1 MYDRRE
7 QFRIDTREPG
17 EHVRIDLVRLAN
29 AVCDHSKI
37 ARIGHDH
44 LVTPL
49 PKQLTH
55 PPRVSPH
62 FDGDARRRKI
72 LKMASHRL
80 GCRPQTALGEYLSIG
95 SQYTAVAETISEID
109 PNRDLLC
116 RRVKTWLQLLA
127 FGQRSIPCHWT
138 SSLPAFYHSTLAPS
152 HPIFLPF
159 PACFFLHL

>member
-1 MYDRRE
+1 MHDRRE
-7 QFRIDTREPG
+7 QFRIDTCEPS
-17 EHVRIDLVRLAN
+17 EHVRIELVRLAN
-29 AVCDHSKI
+29 AICDHSKI

-72 LKMASHRL
+72 LKMAGHRL

-95 SQYTAVAETISEID
+95 SKHTAVAETISEID
-109 PNRDLLC
+109 SNRDLFCC
-116 RRVKTWLQLLA
+116 RLKARLQLVDLS
-127 FGQRSIPCHWT
+127 QRSI
-138 SSLPAFYHSTLAPS
+138 
-152 HPIFLPF
+152 
-159 PACFFLHL
+159 